1 VVCIYSSFNLRGGW
15 CVSSKKSHPGNLNP
29 RTHLL
34 TTEQE
39 EAGHQCRSRRAWYIA
54 PPPGV
59 DSKNDQ
65 HVVSRYTAPP
75 TPCEEDI
82 ISFQVKMSG
91 VTVTKTCTLTLTK
104 LICRIVRVFSR
115 RMLAP
120 APVDLTCFSTT
131 LFMKAIDRCPKCT
144 HCMLS
149 ENNLSTDLQNAS
161 IMTLLY
167 SHAITLC
174 L

>member
-1 VVCIYSSFNLRGGW
+1 MVCIYSSFSLRGGW
-15 CVSSKKSHPGNLNP
+15 CVSSKQPHPGNLNP
-29 RTHLL
+29 RIHLL
-34 TTEQE
+34 TIEQE
-39 EAGHQCRSRRAWYIA
+39 EAGHQCRSRRAWNIS

-65 HVVSRYTAPP
+65 HVVSHCTAPP

-82 ISFQVKMSG
+82 ISFEAKMFDA
-91 VTVTKTCTLTLTK
+91 TVINTCTFTLTK
-104 LICRIVRVFSR
+104 LIRRIVQVISC

-120 APVDLTCFSTT
+120 APIGLTCFSTT
-131 LFMKAIDRCPKCT
+131 IFTKAIDRCPKCT